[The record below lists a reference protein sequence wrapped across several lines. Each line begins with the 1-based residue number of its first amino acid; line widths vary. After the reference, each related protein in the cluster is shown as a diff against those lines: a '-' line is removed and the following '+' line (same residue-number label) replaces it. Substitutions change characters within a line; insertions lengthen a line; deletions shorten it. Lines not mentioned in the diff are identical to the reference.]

1 MNHKLKQVLERVE
14 SWPAEAQEELAEV
27 ALEIEAGTTGL
38 YRATAEEL
46 AAIEEARR
54 SGVAT
59 EAEVAEAFGRYRKG

>member
-1 MNHKLKQVLERVE
+1 MNHKLKQVLERVA

-46 AAIEEARR
+46 AALEEAQR